1 MEEKLYRQLV
11 DDTFRRI
18 DAAFETVDPDL
29 AESTFSQGTLT
40 IVFRETQQLILSP
53 QTPTRQIWA
62 AFRDRAWHFGL
73 RADGNGWVD
82 DRGRGIE
89 LFALIEDLA
98 RTAAGVTVTISR
110 PQPKG
115 AR

>member
-18 DAAFETVDPDL
+18 DAAFENVDPDL

-40 IVFRETQQLILSP
+40 IVFREQQELILSP
-53 QTPTRQIWA
+53 QAPTRQIWA

-73 RADGNGWVD
+73 RSQADGWVD
-82 DRGRGIE
+82 DRDQGIE

-98 RTAAGVTVTISR
+98 RTAAGVTVTIR
-110 PQPKG
+110 
-115 AR
+115 

>member
-11 DDTFRRI
+11 DDTFHRI

-40 IVFRETQQLILSP
+40 IVFREKQELILSP

-62 AFRDRAWHFGL
+62 AFRDRAWHFDL
-73 RADGNGWVD
+73 RAAGGGWVD
-82 DRGRGIE
+82 DRGQGVE
-89 LFALIEDLA
+89 LFTLVEDLA
-98 RTAAGVTVTISR
+98 RTAAGVTVTIR
-110 PQPKG
+110 
-115 AR
+115 

>member
-11 DDTFRRI
+11 DETFRRI
-18 DAAFETVDPDL
+18 DAAFESVDPDL

-40 IVFRETQQLILSP
+40 IVFREKQPLILSP
-53 QTPTRQIWA
+53 QAPTLQIWA

-73 RADGNGWVD
+73 QARGKDWVD
-82 DRGRGIE
+82 DRGQGIE

-98 RTAAGVTVTISR
+98 RTAAGVTVAIR
-110 PQPKG
+110 
-115 AR
+115 